1 MKTFISFLERI
12 ASFKSLAILTVIYL
26 SFPAYFLKNA
36 ETKLNEL
43 SGKPI
48 TIIDL
53 TMGYNPVRT
62 ISLLQDYSPEAR
74 IYYATVESTIDVA
87 YPIVYAF
94 LFAIIL
100 VLLYRNKR
108 FGISSW
114 VYLLPF
120 VMLVFDYIEN
130 FYIVKLLT
138 QTDSFFGP
146 NILPCELAKL
156 IKWSIFFIILL
167 LIINGL
173 LRNTMAWLS
182 RRKVWNIRIA

>member
-1 MKTFISFLERI
+1 MKTFISFLDRI
-12 ASFKSLAILTVIYL
+12 ANFKSLAILTVIYL
-26 SFPAYFLKNA
+26 SFPAYFFKNA
-36 ETKLNEL
+36 EAKLNEL

-53 TMGYNPVRT
+53 TMGYNPART

-74 IYYATVESTIDVA
+74 IYYVSVEFTIDVV

-138 QTDSFFGP
+138 QTGTFLGP
-146 NILPCELAKL
+146 NLIPCELAKL
-156 IKWSIFFIILL
+156 MKWSVFFIIMLL
-167 LIINGL
+167 VINGL
-173 LRNTMAWLS
+173 LRNTMARLS
-182 RRKVWNIRIA
+182 RSKR